1 MKNES
6 RLRLEPTRP
15 TGSPSK
21 KPTNVSLIT
30 LLAALSLLLST
41 RQAKAETLIVEIPPE
56 PTNQPVAPGIDTFGS
71 QSTPIPTH
79 PQGANLLVGV
89 VLSPGSAALT
99 QSTLESQT
107 PLQAAAPP
115 LPTRDP
121 LRQAGTTDQPPGA
134 LTPQTLPNTE
144 QGLVIISAQESD
156 NSQTRRH
163 LPGTPPGSAA
173 QLLPA
178 PQITAGSEAANLII
192 TNSINGADTAPLP
205 PGDGQMPDGLVM
217 LPARPSIEKPRPEQV
232 LPEKIDGTEK
242 KPDDD
247 LEAQRQWIIQKGKE
261 VAAEMNITFKCA
273 AGVQIAL
280 DRAGFPEFMGSGDG
294 WQMRY
299 AFLESPKWRVTDDP
313 NKATAF
319 VREWTPEVVASYGDR
334 YQGRNLGHVGI
345 LYKENGKFY
354 ELSDHKA
361 QFNPDSPRYSQT
373 IYFEYVG

>member
-1 MKNES
+1 
-6 RLRLEPTRP
+6 
-15 TGSPSK
+15 
-21 KPTNVSLIT
+21 
-30 LLAALSLLLST
+30 
-41 RQAKAETLIVEIPPE
+41 
-56 PTNQPVAPGIDTFGS
+56 
-71 QSTPIPTH
+71 
-79 PQGANLLVGV
+79 
-89 VLSPGSAALT
+89 
-99 QSTLESQT
+99 
-107 PLQAAAPP
+107 
-115 LPTRDP
+115 
-121 LRQAGTTDQPPGA
+121 
-134 LTPQTLPNTE
+134 
-144 QGLVIISAQESD
+144 
-156 NSQTRRH
+156 
-163 LPGTPPGSAA
+163 
-173 QLLPA
+173 
-178 PQITAGSEAANLII
+178 
-192 TNSINGADTAPLP
+192 
-205 PGDGQMPDGLVM
+205 MPDGLVM

>member
-21 KPTNVSLIT
+21 KPTNISLIT

-71 QSTPIPTH
+71 QSTPIPTD
-79 PQGANLLVGV
+79 PQGANLLAGV

-99 QSTLESQT
+99 QSALESQT
-107 PLQAAAPP
+107 PLQTAAPP

-121 LRQAGTTDQPPGA
+121 LSQAETQPPGA
-134 LTPQTLPNTE
+134 LTPPTLPNTE
-144 QGLVIISAQESD
+144 QGLVIISAPEQESSKD
-156 NSQTRRH
+156 RRYV
-163 LPGTPPGSAA
+163 PGTPPGSAA

-192 TNSINGADTAPLP
+192 TNSINGADNSSLP
-205 PGDGQMPDGLVM
+205 PGAVADGLVM

-232 LPEKIDGTEK
+232 LPEKIDDTEK

-261 VAAEMNITFKCA
+261 VAAEMNSTFKCA

-280 DRAGFPEFMGSGDG
+280 DRAGLPEFMGKGDG
-294 WQMRY
+294 WEMR
-299 AFLESPKWRVTDDP
+299 FVFQDSPKWRITDDP

>member
-6 RLRLEPTRP
+6 RLRLEPTRS
-15 TGSPSK
+15 TRSPSK

-71 QSTPIPTH
+71 QSTAIATD
-79 PQGANLLVGV
+79 PQGANLLAGL

-107 PLQAAAPP
+107 PLQALAPS
-115 LPTRDP
+115 LPTREP
-121 LRQAGTTDQPPGA
+121 SSEAVTIDQPAGA
-134 LTPQTLPNTE
+134 LTPPSLPTTE
-144 QGLVIISAQESD
+144 QGLVIISAPEQESSKD
-156 NSQTRRH
+156 RRYV
-163 LPGTPPGSAA
+163 PGTPPGSAE

-192 TNSINGADTAPLP
+192 TNSINGADNSPLP
-205 PGDGQMPDGLVM
+205 PGAVPEGLVM
-217 LPARPSIEKPRPEQV
+217 LPARPNIEKPRPEPV
-232 LPEKIDGTEK
+232 LPEKIDGTEQ

-247 LEAQRQWIIQKGKE
+247 LEASRQWIIQKGKE
-261 VAAEMNITFKCA
+261 VAAEMNSTFKCA

-280 DRAGFPEFMGSGDG
+280 DRAGLPEFMGTGDG
-294 WQMRY
+294 WEMR
-299 AFLESPKWRVTDDP
+299 FVFQDSPKWRITDDP

-345 LYKENGKFY
+345 LYKENGRLY